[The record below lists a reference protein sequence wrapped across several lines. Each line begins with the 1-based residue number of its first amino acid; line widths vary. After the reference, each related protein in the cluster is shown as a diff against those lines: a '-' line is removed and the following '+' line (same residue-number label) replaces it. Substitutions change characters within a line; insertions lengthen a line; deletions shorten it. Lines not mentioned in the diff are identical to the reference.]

1 MVANKGVTVMQQSE
15 TTRQTEATLPGVLMT
30 LLSMLVLLID
40 LGLLVAGGFV
50 TTVIRS
56 GFADIFFDFD
66 ADLPAMTEAFL
77 AVPNW
82 LFRLLFAAVAVL
94 LVIKEI
100 ALWRRAS
107 LSLSLNFAV
116 ALCLLVAGVAVYL
129 ALFLPLRQ
137 LI

>member
-1 MVANKGVTVMQQSE
+1 MQQSE

-56 GFADIFFDFD
+56 GFADIFVDFD
-66 ADLPAMTEAFL
+66 ADLPAMIEAFL

-82 LFRLLFAAVAVL
+82 LFLSVLAAVAVL

-100 ALWRRAS
+100 ALWRHAL
-107 LSLSLNFAV
+107 LSLCVNVV
-116 ALCLLVAGVAVYL
+116 AWLFLLSAGVAVYL
-129 ALFLPLRQ
+129 ALLLPLFQ
-137 LI
+137 IIDSLTQP